1 LRNWKTNN
9 VNPLPEKSG
18 CPKTFTLFKT
28 TIMEKFALLARV
40 EAKPGKEA
48 DVLAFLK
55 SALPLAEA
63 EPDTV
68 RWYALQL
75 GPSTFGI
82 FDTFET
88 TEGRE
93 AHLSGKIAEALMA
106 NASELLATAPVIE
119 KVELLAIK

>member
-1 LRNWKTNN
+1 
-9 VNPLPEKSG
+9 
-18 CPKTFTLFKT
+18 
-28 TIMEKFALLARV
+28 MEKFALLARV

-48 DVLAFLK
+48 DVLSFLK

-63 EPDTV
+63 EPGTI

-88 TEGRE
+88 EEGRQ
-93 AHLSGKIAEALMA
+93 AHLDGKIAEALMA
-106 NASELLATAPVIE
+106 NASALLAKDPIIE